1 MDDEASNV
9 INANATYTIIS
20 TEFLESMVWNDLVLA
35 LVPHSKLNLRKIVNG
50 LNSYLGS
57 FLVLVSSLQSAD
69 FIFSKLNLEYFAM
82 EGNFAK

>member
-57 FLVLVSSLQSAD
+57 FLVLESSLQSAD